1 MDQTNHDT
9 QADQDRKHDRHIDQH
24 DDKRIRRHRM
34 SHPLHLASFRQR
46 DMRFPYLAPSAAF
59 CPGLAPPA
67 YQDIRL
73 YPFLVCTGRLSRG
86 IIPPV
91 TWVNPIPIQNQCQF
105 CMIFPIIPANS
116 GIFHNSSRFWYKF
129 RYGILLYS

>member
-1 MDQTNHDT
+1 MILRPIKTANT
-9 QADQDRKHDRHIDQH
+9 ID
-24 DDKRIRRHRM
+24 ILISM
-34 SHPLHLASFRQR
+34 IINGFVVTGCPILLHLASFHQR
-46 DMRFPYLAPSAAF
+46 DTRFSYLAPSAAF

-91 TWVNPIPIQNQCQF
+91 TWVNLIPIQNQCQF

-129 RYGILLYS
+129 RYGILLYR